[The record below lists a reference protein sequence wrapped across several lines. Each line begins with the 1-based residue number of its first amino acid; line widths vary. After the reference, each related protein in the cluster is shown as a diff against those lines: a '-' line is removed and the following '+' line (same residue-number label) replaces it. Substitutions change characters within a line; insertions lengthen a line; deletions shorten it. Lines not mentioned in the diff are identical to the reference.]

1 MHTQAAMHKQSSA
14 GRHEHVARFSS
25 TKQVQA
31 ATAKEDHTS
40 STSHEV

>member
-1 MHTQAAMHKQSSA
+1 MHTQAAMHMQSSA
-14 GRHEHVARFSS
+14 GRHEHISAAPSR
-25 TKQVQA
+25 QA